1 VSPDPAA
8 SSDNGGDEERAAAA
22 AGSTVDRAR
31 GSVVGAYDSSLAGGG
46 GGGPNHVSGDRLD
59 SGAGGGGGYGGL
71 QWNGL
76 ARDNKSKLQT
86 TIATIQSWTSVLTAE
101 VHDSVHAY
109 HVLKIFIYYL
119 LFIIIYYYR
128 QHSSTQHAPI
138 DGIHRPNPAYPA
150 QDTYAQQHHPY

>member
-1 VSPDPAA
+1 MLICEKYPLGTDRLQASRDPAA

-46 GGGPNHVSGDRLD
+46 GGGGPNHVSGDRLD

-76 ARDNKSKLQT
+76 ARDSKSKLQR
-86 TIATIQSWTSVLTAE
+86 TISTIQYT
-101 VHDSVHAY
+101 H
-109 HVLKIFIYYL
+109 
-119 LFIIIYYYR
+119 IIYYYR
-128 QHSSTQHAPI
+128 QHSST
-138 DGIHRPNPAYPA
+138 
-150 QDTYAQQHHPY
+150 